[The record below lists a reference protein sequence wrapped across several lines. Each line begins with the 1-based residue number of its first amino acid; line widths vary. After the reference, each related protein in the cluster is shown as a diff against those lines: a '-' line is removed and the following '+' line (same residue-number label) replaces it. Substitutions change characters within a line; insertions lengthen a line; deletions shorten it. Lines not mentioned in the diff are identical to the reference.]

1 MAITL
6 NIGLNNTAHMSQKSA
21 VNAALHL
28 IGNALVRDW
37 KVYDVEHPHD
47 PAGSEDTLVID
58 LYADVTPSQVYRV
71 AEVLAQDC
79 IAYLNDSGEQ
89 DIGLLIGPRASEWG
103 PFKHEY
109 FRLIDGTAPEPERED
124 VPATMGER
132 LMPGCRCGAASRGD
146 FERCRCD

>member
-1 MAITL
+1 MAVTL
-6 NIGLNNTAHMSQKSA
+6 NIGLNNVPHMSQKSA
-21 VNAALHL
+21 INAALHL
-28 IGNALVRDW
+28 IGHALVRDW
-37 KVYDVEHPHD
+37 KVVDVAHD
-47 PAGSEDTLVID
+47 KAIDREDTLVVD
-58 LYADVTPSQVYRV
+58 LYVDIEPGRMMIV
-71 AEVLAQDC
+71 ANALGQDC

-109 FRLIDGTAPEPERED
+109 FRLIDGTAPEPEWKD
-124 VPATMGER
+124 GPATMGER